1 MSVPPESPEEVTQ
14 RLPRVP
20 PARPSD
26 TAPLWRSEIGQ
37 LDSLMGAAPAPAPAR
52 RPAPRQG
59 WLLKGLGLV
68 GVAVVSGLVWLVVM
82 PKGDTEA
89 PPTTTSTAATG
100 EFSFARAPQ
109 APEPVLDSSCAPHA
123 YGKAK
128 EYFTTTPCQ
137 QLSRSL
143 YTVSAGGKQVL
154 VSVVVVKMA
163 DDKAATDLKKFLDGD
178 NTGNIYDL
186 SREGVAKVP
195 GGPDWVAHGEYAS
208 TLKGREL
215 VIVESDFYGAAKSAD
230 RDRKLLD
237 RISNDALRLAP

>member
-1 MSVPPESPEEVTQ
+1 MTQ

-20 PARPSD
+20 PTRPSD

-37 LDSLMGAAPAPAPAR
+37 LDSLMSAPPPPAPPR
-52 RPAPRQG
+52 RQLPQG

-82 PKGDTEA
+82 PKGDTET
-89 PPTTTSTAATG
+89 PPTTTSTAPTG

-123 YGKAK
+123 YGQAK

-143 YTVSAGGKQVL
+143 YTVSASGKQVL

-163 DDKAATDLKKFLDGD
+163 DDSAASDLKKFLDGD
-178 NTGNIYDL
+178 NTGNVYDL
-186 SREGVAKVP
+186 SKEGVAKVP

-208 TLKGREL
+208 KLLGREL
-215 VIVESDFYGAAKSAD
+215 VIVESDFYGATKSAE

-237 RISNDALRLAP
+237 RISNDALRLAS

>member
-1 MSVPPESPEEVTQ
+1 MTQ

-37 LDSLMGAAPAPAPAR
+37 LDSLMSAQPS
-52 RPAPRQG
+52 RPAPRPPRRLPSG
-59 WLLKGLGLV
+59 WWLKGLGLV

-82 PKGDTEA
+82 PKGDSGTT
-89 PPTTTSTAATG
+89 PTTTSTAPTG

-109 APEPVLDSSCAPHA
+109 APEAVLDSSCAPHA

-178 NTGNIYDL
+178 NTGNLYDL

-208 TLKGREL
+208 TVRGREL
-215 VIVESDFYGAAKSAD
+215 VIVESDFYGATKTAE

-237 RISNDALRLAP
+237 RISNDALRLGS

>member
-1 MSVPPESPEEVTQ
+1 M
-14 RLPRVP
+14 
-20 PARPSD
+20 
-26 TAPLWRSEIGQ
+26 
-37 LDSLMGAAPAPAPAR
+37 
-52 RPAPRQG
+52 
-59 WLLKGLGLV
+59 
-68 GVAVVSGLVWLVVM
+68 AVVSGLVWLVVM
-82 PKGDTEA
+82 PKSESG
-89 PPTTTSTAATG
+89 TTPTSTSPTPTG

-109 APEPVLDSSCAPHA
+109 APEAVLDSSCAPHA

-128 EYFTTTPCQ
+128 EYFTSTPCQ

-163 DDKAATDLKKFLDGD
+163 DDKAATELKKFLDGD
-178 NTGNIYDL
+178 NTGNLYDL

-208 TLKGREL
+208 KVQGREL
-215 VIVESDFYGAAKSAD
+215 VIVESDFYGATKTAE

-237 RISNDALRLAP
+237 RISTDALRLAA